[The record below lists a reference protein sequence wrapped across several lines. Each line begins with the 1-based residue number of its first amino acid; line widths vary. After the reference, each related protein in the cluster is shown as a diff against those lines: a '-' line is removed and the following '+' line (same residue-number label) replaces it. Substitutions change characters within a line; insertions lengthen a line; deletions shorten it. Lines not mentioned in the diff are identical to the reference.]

1 MPAKIL
7 VVDDEPDLE
16 LLIRQKFRK
25 KIRRKELQFIF
36 ARNGL
41 DALEKLQT
49 QPDIDMVLTDINMPQ
64 MDGLTLLTRLAQNY
78 PTTKAVILSA
88 YGDMENI
95 RKAMN
100 LGAFDFLTKPI
111 DFQDLEI
118 TTNKTLQHVQQI
130 KAAQQ
135 QERLAQRAQADL
147 LENLRQ
153 EVIER
158 QRVQD
163 AMRASERQLAQFLE
177 AVPVGLFVIDAN
189 GQPYY
194 ANQTGQQL
202 LGKGVVSK
210 HPSEQLA
217 EIYHVYLAGTEQ
229 VYPSHRDPILRALMG
244 EQATV
249 DDMEI
254 RQGDRIIP
262 LEVWATPI
270 FDHQGN
276 VIYAIAAF
284 QDISPHKQAEAERLQ
299 FTQTLEQ
306 KHAALQRLDQLKDE
320 FLANTSHELRTPLN
334 GIIGIAESLIDGAAG
349 PLSQVQMANLAMV
362 VSSGKRLQSLIN
374 DILDF
379 AKLKNHDI
387 ELHRK
392 SVDFRQIT
400 EVVLTLS
407 RTLIR
412 GKSLEL
418 KNEIPED
425 FPGIDGDENRLQQ
438 IMYNL
443 VGNAIKFTE
452 SGSVTVSATQ
462 KQDRAEVTVADTGI
476 GIAPDNFEDIFK
488 SFEQLDASVSRPYRG
503 TGLGLSI
510 TKQLIE
516 LHGGTIRV
524 ESELGQG
531 SRFIFTLPISSQPI
545 KPSSE
550 YSTEI
555 TKMRDYSTLS
565 PSEPLPRVSKTG
577 EFTILV
583 VDDEPIN
590 LQVVTNHLSVHNYA
604 IVQATSG
611 MEALAKIER
620 GFKPD
625 LVILDIMMPR
635 MSGYEV
641 CQKIRQRFPANE
653 MPIIMLT
660 AKEQVSDLVEG
671 LNVGANDYLTKP
683 ISKHELIARIKTHLY
698 LSKINSAY
706 GRFVPHEFLRFLG
719 YESIVDVR
727 LGDQVQQEMSIM
739 FADIRNF
746 TTLSESMSPQENFNF
761 LNSYL
766 KQVGPIIRKHQGF
779 IDKYIGDAIMALFP
793 ATADDGLQAAI
804 EIQQQV
810 TRYNRDREKA
820 GYPAITIGIGLHTG
834 SLMLGTIGEQQRM
847 ESTVISDTV
856 NLASRLEDLTKVY
869 GASILISGYTLFCLE
884 DQSQYHYRFIGQVQV
899 KGKKHLVPIFE
910 VFDSEPDFIIKLKEK
925 TKTKFEEGIVS
936 FYQNKIDLAVAN
948 FQDIIAINHHDRAA
962 LNYLNLCDMT
972 RPK

>member
-7 VVDDEPDLE
+7 VVDDEPDLA

-25 KIRRKELQFIF
+25 KIRRQELQFMF
-36 ARNGL
+36 ARNGK
-41 DALEKLQT
+41 DALETLHA
-49 QPDIDMVLTDINMPQ
+49 QPDIDMVLTDINMPE
-64 MDGLTLLTRLAQNY
+64 MDGLILLTHLAQNY

-111 DFQDLEI
+111 DFRDLEI
-118 TTNKTLQHVQQI
+118 TTHKTLNHVQQL
-130 KAAQQ
+130 KAAQH
-135 QERLAQRAQADL
+135 QEYLAQQAQADL

-158 QRVQD
+158 QRVQE
-163 AMRASERQLAQFLE
+163 ALRASERQLAQFLE
-177 AVPVGLFVIDAN
+177 AVPVGLFVIDVN

-194 ANQTGQQL
+194 VNQIGQEL

-210 HPSEQLA
+210 NPSEQLA
-217 EIYHVYLAGTEQ
+217 KIYQVYLAGTEQ
-229 VYPSHRDPILRALMG
+229 VYPSHRDPILRALRG
-244 EQATV
+244 EQSTV

-254 RQGDRIIP
+254 HQGDKIIP

-284 QDISPHKQAEAERLQ
+284 QDITPHKQAEAERIQ

-306 KHAALQRLDQLKDE
+306 QNTALQRLDQLKDE

-334 GIIGIAESLIDGAAG
+334 GIIGITESLIDGAAG
-349 PLSQVQMANLAMV
+349 TLSPVQITNLAMV
-362 VSSGKRLQSLIN
+362 VSSGKRLHSLIN

-407 RTLIR
+407 RPLIS
-412 GKSLEL
+412 GKALDL

-462 KQDRAEVTVADTGI
+462 KQNMAEVTVADTGI
-476 GIAPDNFEDIFK
+476 GIAPDKFEDIFK
-488 SFEQLDASVSRPYRG
+488 SFEQLDASVSRPSRG

-531 SRFIFTLPISSQPI
+531 SRFIFMLSISSQPI
-545 KPSSE
+545 EPGSE
-550 YSTEI
+550 LSTEI
-555 TKMRDYSTLS
+555 TKVRDYSGLF
-565 PSEPLPRVSKTG
+565 PSESLPQVPKTG

-590 LQVVTNHLSVHNYA
+590 LQVVANHLSVQNYT
-604 IVQATSG
+604 IVQATNG

-620 GFKPD
+620 GFIPD
-625 LVILDIMMPR
+625 LVILDIMMPK

-641 CQKIRQRFPANE
+641 CQKIRQRFPATE

-671 LNVGANDYLTKP
+671 LSVGANDYLTKP

-698 LSKINSAY
+698 LSKINRAY
-706 GRFVPHEFLRFLG
+706 GRFIPQEFLRFLG

-793 ATADDGLQAAI
+793 ATADDGLKAAI
-804 EIQQQV
+804 EIQKQV
-810 TRYNRDREKA
+810 TCYNRDREKA
-820 GYPAITIGIGLHTG
+820 GYPSITIGIGLNTG

-847 ESTVISDTV
+847 ETTVISDTV

-869 GASILISGYTLFCLE
+869 GASILISGYTLFCLA

-899 KGKKHLVPIFE
+899 KGKKHLVPVFE
-910 VFDSEPDFIIKLKEK
+910 VFDAEPDSIIQLKEQ
-925 TKTKFEEGIVS
+925 TKTSFEKGIVT
-936 FYQNKIDLAVAN
+936 FNQNKIDVAFSI
-948 FQDIIAINHHDRAA
+948 FQEILEINWHDRAA
-962 LNYLNLCDMT
+962 LNYLKLCEMT
-972 RPK
+972 RL

>member
-7 VVDDEPDLE
+7 VVDDEPDLA

-25 KIRRKELQFIF
+25 KIRRQELQFMF
-36 ARNGL
+36 ARNGK
-41 DALEKLQT
+41 DALETLHA
-49 QPDIDMVLTDINMPQ
+49 QPDIDMVLTDINMPE
-64 MDGLTLLTRLAQNY
+64 MDGLILLTHLAQNY

-111 DFQDLEI
+111 DFRDLEI
-118 TTNKTLQHVQQI
+118 TTHKTLNHVQQL

-135 QERLAQRAQADL
+135 QEYLAQQAQADL

-158 QRVQD
+158 QRVQE
-163 AMRASERQLAQFLE
+163 ALRASERQLAQFLE
-177 AVPVGLFVIDAN
+177 AVPVGLFVIDVN

-194 ANQTGQQL
+194 VNQIGQEL

-210 HPSEQLA
+210 NPSEQLA
-217 EIYHVYLAGTEQ
+217 KIYQVYLAGTEQ
-229 VYPSHRDPILRALMG
+229 VYPSHRDPILRALRG
-244 EQATV
+244 EQSTV

-254 RQGDRIIP
+254 RQGDKIIP

-284 QDISPHKQAEAERLQ
+284 QDITPHKQAEAERIQ

-306 KHAALQRLDQLKDE
+306 QNTALQRLDQLKDE

-334 GIIGIAESLIDGAAG
+334 GIIGITESLIDGAAG
-349 PLSQVQMANLAMV
+349 TLSPVQITNLAMV
-362 VSSGKRLQSLIN
+362 VSSGKRLHSLIN

-407 RTLIR
+407 RPLIS
-412 GKSLEL
+412 GKALDL

-462 KQDRAEVTVADTGI
+462 KQNMAEVTVADTGI
-476 GIAPDNFEDIFK
+476 GIASDKFEDIFK
-488 SFEQLDASVSRPYRG
+488 SFEQLDASVSRPSRG

-531 SRFIFTLPISSQPI
+531 SRFIFMLSISSQPI
-545 KPSSE
+545 EPGSE
-550 YSTEI
+550 LSTEI
-555 TKMRDYSTLS
+555 TKVRDYSGIF
-565 PSEPLPRVSKTG
+565 PSESLPQVPKTG

-590 LQVVTNHLSVHNYA
+590 LQVVANHLSVQNYT
-604 IVQATSG
+604 IVQATNG

-620 GFKPD
+620 GFIPD
-625 LVILDIMMPR
+625 LVILDIMMPK

-641 CQKIRQRFPANE
+641 CQKIRQRFPATE

-671 LNVGANDYLTKP
+671 LSVGANDYLTKP

-698 LSKINSAY
+698 LSKINRAY
-706 GRFVPHEFLRFLG
+706 GRFIPQEFLRFLG

-804 EIQQQV
+804 EIQKQV
-810 TRYNRDREKA
+810 TSYNRDRENA
-820 GYPAITIGIGLHTG
+820 GYPSITIGIGLHTG

-869 GASILISGYTLFCLE
+869 GASILISGYTLFCLA

-899 KGKKHLVPIFE
+899 KGKKHLVPVFE
-910 VFDSEPDFIIKLKEK
+910 VFDAEPDSIIQLKEQ
-925 TKTKFEEGIVS
+925 TKTSFEKGIVS
-936 FYQNKIDLAVAN
+936 FNQNKIDVAFSI
-948 FQDIIAINHHDRAA
+948 FQEILEINWHDRAA
-962 LNYLNLCDMT
+962 LNYLKLCEMT
-972 RPK
+972 RL

>member
-7 VVDDEPDLE
+7 VVDDEPDLA

-25 KIRRKELQFIF
+25 KIRRQELQFIF
-36 ARNGL
+36 ARNGK
-41 DALEKLQT
+41 DALETLHA
-49 QPDIDMVLTDINMPQ
+49 QPDIDMVLTDINMPE
-64 MDGLTLLTRLAQNY
+64 MDGLILLTHLAQNY

-111 DFQDLEI
+111 DFRDLEI
-118 TTNKTLQHVQQI
+118 TTHKTLNHVQQL
-130 KAAQQ
+130 KAAQH
-135 QERLAQRAQADL
+135 QEYLAQQAQADL

-158 QRVQD
+158 QRVQE
-163 AMRASERQLAQFLE
+163 ALRASERQLAQFLE
-177 AVPVGLFVIDAN
+177 AVPVGLFVIDVN

-194 ANQTGQQL
+194 VNQIGQEL

-210 HPSEQLA
+210 NPSEQLA
-217 EIYHVYLAGTEQ
+217 KIYQVYLAGTEQ
-229 VYPSHRDPILRALMG
+229 VYPSHRDPILRALRG
-244 EQATV
+244 EQSTV

-254 RQGDRIIP
+254 RQGDKIIP

-284 QDISPHKQAEAERLQ
+284 QDITPHKQAEAERIQ

-306 KHAALQRLDQLKDE
+306 QNTALQRLDQLKDE

-334 GIIGIAESLIDGAAG
+334 GIIGITESLIDGAAG
-349 PLSQVQMANLAMV
+349 TLSPVQITNLAMV
-362 VSSGKRLQSLIN
+362 VSSGKRLHSLIN

-407 RTLIR
+407 RPLIS
-412 GKSLEL
+412 GKALDL

-462 KQDRAEVTVADTGI
+462 KQNMAEVTVADTGI
-476 GIAPDNFEDIFK
+476 GIAPDKFEDIFK
-488 SFEQLDASVSRPYRG
+488 SFEQLDASVSRPSRG

-531 SRFIFTLPISSQPI
+531 SRFIFMLSISSQPI
-545 KPSSE
+545 EPGSE
-550 YSTEI
+550 LSTEI
-555 TKMRDYSTLS
+555 TKVRDYSGLF
-565 PSEPLPRVSKTG
+565 PSESLPQVPITG

-590 LQVVTNHLSVHNYA
+590 LQVVANHLSVQNYT
-604 IVQATSG
+604 IVQATNG

-620 GFKPD
+620 GFIPD
-625 LVILDIMMPR
+625 LVILDIMMPK

-641 CQKIRQRFPANE
+641 CQKIRQRFPATE

-671 LNVGANDYLTKP
+671 LSVGANDYLTKP

-698 LSKINSAY
+698 LSKINRAY
-706 GRFVPHEFLRFLG
+706 GRFIPQEFLRFLG

-793 ATADDGLQAAI
+793 ATADDGLKAAI
-804 EIQQQV
+804 EIQKQV
-810 TRYNRDREKA
+810 TCYNRDRENA
-820 GYPAITIGIGLHTG
+820 GYPSITIGIGLHTG

-869 GASILISGYTLFCLE
+869 GASILISGYTLFCLA

-899 KGKKHLVPIFE
+899 KGKKHLVPVFE
-910 VFDSEPDFIIKLKEK
+910 VFDAEPDSIIQLKEQ
-925 TKTKFEEGIVS
+925 TKTSFEKGIVT
-936 FYQNKIDLAVAN
+936 FNQNKIDVAFSI
-948 FQDIIAINHHDRAA
+948 FQEILEMNWHDKAA
-962 LNYLNLCDMT
+962 RNYLKLCEMT
-972 RPK
+972 RL